1 MEVSIMHELQ
11 VDFPDLATSASIR
24 NRFSWKYAGR
34 HFDDLGAI
42 RVSLYVIFRDMI
54 PTVLLGTFWFL
65 QHPDTIR
72 GFRTSWQAP
81 QLSLWDFTLLIS
93 LTFCWQLVAG
103 GKLATG
109 SQLIRK
115 QIIGNLASAL
125 CCSVMVFAAG
135 CTHAPLMRSL
145 TLSVWFFLASSFLG
159 LLLLAVACISR
170 WAVLTFVVN
179 RREVMIIGSGPRA
192 QKLFAELIDSPL
204 HNVVGIVDDEFVGTP
219 EMAAKYLGPLEN
231 LGAILR
237 RYPVQ
242 TAFCSLP
249 IKSMYSQSQHALS
262 VCEEIGVE
270 VRYLAQQFETRIG
283 HLDAHASAHG
293 LFAILRMV
301 RQDSTGYAKR
311 AMDIV
316 GSAALLIASAPI
328 VAAAAI
334 AIKLTSPGPVFFAQ
348 ERYGLNRKRF
358 LIFKLRTMVIDAE
371 QQQSKY
377 ESMNEVSGPVF
388 KIRRDPR
395 ITRVGAFLRKTS
407 IDELPQLWNVL
418 RGDMSLVGPRP
429 LAVRDVL
436 RIEDSRHLRRFS
448 VKPGI
453 TCLWQMSGRNNT
465 DFETWIKQDLDY
477 IDSWS
482 LLLDARI
489 LLGTVPAVLWGR
501 GAM

>member
-1 MEVSIMHELQ
+1 MDEIQATFPELT
-11 VDFPDLATSASIR
+11 TSGNTKR
-24 NRFSWKYAGR
+24 GFSWKYAGR
-34 HFDDLGAI
+34 HFDDLGAV
-42 RVSLYVIFRDMI
+42 RVSMYVVLRDMI

-65 QHPDTIR
+65 QHPDTAL
-72 GFRTSWQAP
+72 GFRTSWQQP
-81 QLSLWDFTLLIS
+81 QLSLWDFGLVIS
-93 LTFCWQLVAG
+93 LTYCWQIVAG

-109 SQLIRK
+109 SHLIRK
-115 QIIGNLASAL
+115 QIIGNLVSAL
-125 CCSVMVFAAG
+125 CCSVMVFGAG
-135 CTHAPLMRSL
+135 SAHAPLMRSL
-145 TLSVWFFLASSFLG
+145 IWSIWFFVASSSLG
-159 LLLLAVACISR
+159 LLLLGVACISR

-192 QKLFAELIDSPL
+192 QKLFAELMDSPL
-204 HNVVGIVDDEFVGTP
+204 YNIVGIVDDEFVGTP
-219 EMAAKYLGPLEN
+219 EMAQKYLGPLDN
-231 LGAILR
+231 LGSILR

-311 AMDIV
+311 AIDIM
-316 GSAALLIASAPI
+316 GAAALLLASAPI

-358 LIFKLRTMVIDAE
+358 FIFKLRTMVIDAE

-395 ITRVGAFLRKTS
+395 ITKIGSFLRKTS

-436 RIEDSRHLRRFS
+436 RIQDARHLRRFS